1 MDGVGQSCRS
11 LKAKAAQRRWYHDRT
26 SGDFRSCLLCDPS
39 VNGLGARNDNRSLG
53 FLIGTSFLV
62 FRRQVNTFESRRDS
76 SVFTLLKSVKKLLLT
91 RVVHHYV
98 VSWNEYD
105 QFG

>member
-91 RVVHHYV
+91 RVVHQYV
-98 VSWNEYD
+98 VSWNEHD

>member
-62 FRRQVNTFESRRDS
+62 FRRQVNTFESRSR
-76 SVFTLLKSVKKLLLT
+76 L
-91 RVVHHYV
+91 
-98 VSWNEYD
+98 
-105 QFG
+105 